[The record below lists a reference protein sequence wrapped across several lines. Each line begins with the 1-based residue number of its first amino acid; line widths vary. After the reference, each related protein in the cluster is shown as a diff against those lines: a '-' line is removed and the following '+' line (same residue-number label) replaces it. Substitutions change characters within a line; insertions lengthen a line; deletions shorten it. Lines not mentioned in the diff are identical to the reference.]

1 LLLRAYG
8 LSRREAEVA
17 QLVLQG
23 LGTLGIAS
31 KLSIAENTV
40 QQHLKSVF
48 DKTGVGS
55 RRELV
60 ARVFSD
66 HRRGKQGAS

>member
-1 LLLRAYG
+1 
-8 LSRREAEVA
+8 
-17 QLVLQG
+17 
-23 LGTLGIAS
+23 
-31 KLSIAENTV
+31 V